1 MSILDNEMDL
11 GILNNNLNLNRGDLH
26 FGARLSDNGE
36 NGTQRIIA
44 KIHTKNCYGGKQLSV
59 LNRADILSEYGVP
72 QSRAHAKQQ
81 LDADVK
87 KKTKENYE
95 LAKINRYKKMFSDG
109 KERVLR
115 YHIVATSSRVMENS
129 STTSVVLAVT
139 GRKRLSGL
147 VFVTTFRRN
156 F

>member
-1 MSILDNEMDL
+1 M
-11 GILNNNLNLNRGDLH
+11 
-26 FGARLSDNGE
+26 
-36 NGTQRIIA
+36 
-44 KIHTKNCYGGKQLSV
+44 SV
-59 LNRADILSEYGVP
+59 LNRADKLSEYGVP

-87 KKTKENYE
+87 KNKKENVIYE
-95 LAKINRYKKMFSDG
+95 LAKINGYKNVFGDDKEKSTKVPHSGYKLG
-109 KERVLR
+109 KGEFE
-115 YHIVATSSRVMENS
+115 YTSGVM
-129 STTSVVLAVT
+129 LAVT